1 MGRRPTRGAG
11 GRSEPVVSELTGD
24 GPPLILL
31 HGLAGSARWW
41 RHNVPVLSRAFR
53 VAAID
58 LPGFGASHRDA
69 RLVLDKAAGQLVAT
83 MDRLG
88 FERAHVVGHSMGG
101 LVAGGLAADYPE
113 RVDRLVLVDAGFL
126 SLDPSIIRR
135 VTGPIAALRW
145 TAPSLLPVVLGD
157 TLRSGPIRMAGAT
170 YQILQADWQAK
181 LPLISAPTL
190 VIWGEHDTI
199 CPPRIGREII
209 ARLPGSR
216 LVVIRGA
223 AHCPMWE
230 RPEVFD
236 REVLAFLAE
245 DAPRHARS
253 SAPLSSQ

>member
-1 MGRRPTRGAG
+1 MGGRATRGAR
-11 GRSEPVVSELTGD
+11 GRHAPAVSELVGE

-41 RHNVPVLSRAFR
+41 RHNVPALSRRFR

-69 RLVLDKAAGQLVAT
+69 RLVLDETAGQLVAV

-101 LVAGGLAADYPE
+101 LVAGGLAADHPD

-126 SLDPSIIRR
+126 SLDPSWLRR
-135 VTGPIAALRW
+135 VTGPIVALRW
-145 TAPSLLPVVLGD
+145 TSPTLLPVVVGD
-157 TLRSGPIRMAGAT
+157 ALRSGPIRMAHAT
-170 YQILQADWQAK
+170 REILQADWRAK
-181 LPLISAPTL
+181 LAGIRAPTL

-199 CPPRIGREII
+199 CPPVIGREIN
-209 ARLPGSR
+209 ARVPGSR
-216 LVVIRGA
+216 LVVLAGA

-230 RPEVFD
+230 RPADFD
-236 REVLAFLAE
+236 REVLSFLGE
-245 DAPRHARS
+245 
-253 SAPLSSQ
+253 